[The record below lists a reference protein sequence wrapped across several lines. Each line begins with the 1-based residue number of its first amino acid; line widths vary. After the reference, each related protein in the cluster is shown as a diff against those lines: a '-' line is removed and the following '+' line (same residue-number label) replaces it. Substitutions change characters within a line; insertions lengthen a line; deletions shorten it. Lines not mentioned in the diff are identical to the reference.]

1 MKNHYSFNQL
11 LSRADRF
18 EKIATNRKLEEF
30 DASTVMPGTVIL
42 LEGSD
47 TNQLSGFLDTLVE
60 RGLTMYHHGP
70 GDRYI
75 VREKHKDDLKDPYET
90 HDFLD
95 PSGNPMEYDIPEDE
109 ADEIER
115 AIRNSPCDE
124 CGRPMRD
131 YKCSGCNKDQDH
143 CDCDWSDE
151 EKRKDIRPK

>member
-1 MKNHYSFNQL
+1 MKERYSFNQL
-11 LSRADRF
+11 LSRVDRF
-18 EKIATNRKLEEF
+18 EKLAIKDKRLSEF

-47 TNQLSGFLDTLVE
+47 TNQLSVFLDTLVE
-60 RGLTMYHHGP
+60 RGLTMYYHGP

-95 PSGNPMEYDIPEDE
+95 PSGNPMEYDVSEDE
-109 ADEIER
+109 VDHNEWAFN
-115 AIRNSPCDE
+115 NSPCDE
-124 CGRPMRD
+124 CGRSMNNGI
-131 YKCSGCNKDQDH
+131 CSGCNKDQDR

-151 EKRKDIRPK
+151 EKTNTALR